1 MLTPQDTAVVLSAHL
16 ANSNA
21 HRAHRDQC
29 SQGSLSHPRGTPKQ
43 TLERVY
49 SELLFRIPIEKCIRH
64 AGWTTFTNC
73 MHGEKLIIH
82 FRHVPKVVDLSNMA
96 NRSLLGNNSDK
107 QWTKG
112 LRPKAVGKVCN
123 MQHTCRLHVHRLT
136 FSKNEYLLPN
146 KMGMQS
152 WKEGIPAWSGL
163 LPQTPL
169 WKNHFHVEYR
179 THLAAARS

>member
-29 SQGSLSHPRGTPKQ
+29 SQGSLYHPRVTPKQ

-96 NRSLLGNNSDK
+96 NRPLLGNNSDK
-107 QWTKG
+107 Q
-112 LRPKAVGKVCN
+112 
-123 MQHTCRLHVHRLT
+123 
-136 FSKNEYLLPN
+136 
-146 KMGMQS
+146 
-152 WKEGIPAWSGL
+152 
-163 LPQTPL
+163 
-169 WKNHFHVEYR
+169 
-179 THLAAARS
+179 